1 MNLLRQFAKGL
12 VRILPRNPHQRTRAI
27 RSLKILNALSR
38 RLLRFPL
45 LVSLTPGVRVVE
57 VVEVEES
64 LAHSTTRLVERT
76 PAVSSAIQVW
86 GVPAQAPATF
96 DYPEIYVR
104 SFTEALVTSNPR
116 FAALVL
122 ADKLVI
128 PRSLEPMPRE
138 IWKGTDAGIQGGIL
152 AQRENRV
159 LVHLG
164 HVKRTHRDALYIG
177 TRSPKVWGH
186 WVVNYL
192 ASLHVANLAG
202 GEAAGF
208 PLLVP
213 ESVMTSTIHRET
225 LDLFSAGR
233 ELLPLKENMFE
244 KFDKVVWVDA
254 PVTDTPLSQD
264 RAKRLPI
271 AASLPLMR
279 DFSMTTRKIASSDAP
294 NNRPG
299 RRIFVARKSNHG
311 RQYNQEELIHS
322 AQRFGFEAVWPDDY
336 SFVEQVR
343 IFSSADAIVGPL
355 GSGLTGVLFCSPGTK
370 ILTWST
376 VLLQT
381 ENFLANLAS
390 VAESE
395 MWHLVV
401 PGTGSSAEFSRDY
414 VLDPHHFEQTLT
426 EFIGPAS
433 TS

>member
-1 MNLLRQFAKGL
+1 MNLLRHWVKRLAHA
-12 VRILPRNPHQRTRAI
+12 LPRNPHEGTRAT
-27 RSLKILNALSR
+27 RSLEILNALGR
-38 RLLRFPL
+38 RLLRVPL
-45 LVSLTPGVRVVE
+45 LVSLIPGVRVVE

-64 LAHSTTRLVERT
+64 LADSTTRLIERT

-86 GVPAQAPATF
+86 GAPAEAPATF
-96 DYPEIYVR
+96 DYPEINVR
-104 SFTEALVTSNPR
+104 SFSDALVTSNPR
-116 FAALVL
+116 FAALVH

-128 PRSLEPMPRE
+128 SRSLEPMPRE
-138 IWKGTDAGIQGGIL
+138 IWKGIDSGIQGGIL
-152 AQRENRV
+152 AQRENKV
-159 LVHLG
+159 LVRLG

-177 TRSPKVWGH
+177 TRSPTVWGH

-202 GEAAGF
+202 AETAGL
-208 PLLVP
+208 PLLAP
-213 ESVMTSTIHRET
+213 ESIMTSAIHRET

-233 ELLPLKENMFE
+233 ELLTLKENAFE
-244 KFDKVVWVDA
+244 KFEKIVWVDA
-254 PVTDTPLSQD
+254 PVTDTPLAQD

-279 DFSMTTRKIASSDAP
+279 DFATTARTIASAHAP
-294 NNRPG
+294 KKQSG
-299 RRIFVARKSNHG
+299 RRIFVARKSTHG
-311 RQYNQEELIHS
+311 RQYNQEELIRS
-322 AQRFGFEAVWPDDY
+322 AQRFGFEAVWPDDH

-355 GSGLTGVLFCSPGTK
+355 GSGLTDVLFCSPGTK

-381 ENFLANLAS
+381 ENFLANLAG

-401 PGTGSSAEFSRDY
+401 PSAGSSAEFSGDY
-414 VLDPHHFEQTLT
+414 VLDPEYFEQTLIK
-426 EFIGPAS
+426 FVGPAS

>member
-1 MNLLRQFAKGL
+1 VNLLLRYAKGQA
-12 VRILPRNPHQRTRAI
+12 RNLKRDRRSKTRAN
-27 RSLKILNALSR
+27 RSLGILNAISR
-38 RLLRFPL
+38 RLLRIPL
-45 LVSLTPGVRVVE
+45 LVSLIPGAKVLE
-57 VVEVEES
+57 VVQVEES
-64 LAHSTTRLVERT
+64 LAHSTTRLTERT

-86 GVPAQAPATF
+86 GAPAQAPDTF

-152 AQRENRV
+152 AQRENQV

-164 HVKRTHRDALYIG
+164 QVKRTYRDALYIG
-177 TRSPKVWGH
+177 TRSPMVWGH

-202 GEAAGF
+202 GEAAGL

-213 ESVMTSTIHRET
+213 ESVMTSAIHRET

-233 ELLPLKENMFE
+233 ELLTLKENVFE
-244 KFDKVVWVDA
+244 KFDTIVWVDA

-279 DFSMTTRKIASSDAP
+279 DFSTTARKLASAQP
-294 NNRPG
+294 PKKMAG
-299 RRIFVARKSNHG
+299 RRIFVARKSTHG
-311 RQYNQEELIHS
+311 RHYNQEELIRS

-343 IFSSADAIVGPL
+343 IFSSAEAIVGPL

-370 ILTWST
+370 ILAWST
-376 VLLQT
+376 VLLKT
-381 ENFLANLAS
+381 ENFLANLAR

-401 PGTGSSAEFSRDY
+401 PGTGSSAEFSGDY
-414 VLDPHHFEQTLT
+414 VLNPEFFERTLT

-433 TS
+433 SS

>member
-1 MNLLRQFAKGL
+1 MNLL
-12 VRILPRNPHQRTRAI
+12 PRYGRGQARNLQRNRGSRTRAN
-27 RSLKILNALSR
+27 RSLEVLNALSR
-38 RLLRFPL
+38 RLLRVPPL
-45 LVSLTPGVRVVE
+45 ISLIPRVKVLE
-57 VVEVEES
+57 VVQVDET
-64 LAHSTTRLVERT
+64 LAHSTNRLIEPT

-86 GVPAQAPATF
+86 GGPNQPHATF

-104 SFTEALVTSNPR
+104 SFTNALVTSNPR

-138 IWKGTDAGIQGGIL
+138 IWKGIDAGVQGGIL
-152 AQRENRV
+152 AQRENQA

-192 ASLHVANLAG
+192 ASLHVANSAG
-202 GEAAGF
+202 GEVAGL

-213 ESVMTSTIHRET
+213 ESIMASRIHRET
-225 LDLFSAGR
+225 LDLFSLGR
-233 ELLPLKENMFE
+233 ELLTLKENAFE
-244 KFDKVVWVDA
+244 KFDTIFWLDA

-264 RAKRLPI
+264 RGKRLPI

-279 DFSMTTRKIASSDAP
+279 DFSATARKLASADAP
-294 NNRPG
+294 NEQVG
-299 RRIFVARKSNHG
+299 RRIFVARKSTHG
-311 RQYNQEELIHS
+311 RRYNQEELIS
-322 AQRFGFEAVWPDDY
+322 CAQRFGFEAVWPDDH

-343 IFSSADAIVGPL
+343 IFSSAEAIVGPL
-355 GSGLTGVLFCSPGTK
+355 GSGLTGVLFCNPGTK

-390 VAESE
+390 VAESD

-401 PGTGSSAEFSRDY
+401 PGTGSSAEFSGDY
-414 VLDPHHFEQTLT
+414 VLDPELFEQTLT

>member
-1 MNLLRQFAKGL
+1 MNLLLRYENGL
-12 VRILPRNPHQRTRAI
+12 VRTRNPDQRRRTRAI

-38 RLLRFPL
+38 RLLRVPL
-45 LVSLTPGVRVVE
+45 LVSLIPGLRVVE
-57 VVEVEES
+57 VVEAEDS
-64 LAHSTTRLVERT
+64 LAHSTTRLIERT

-86 GVPAQAPATF
+86 GAPAQVPATF

-122 ADKLVI
+122 AGKLVI

-138 IWKGTDAGIQGGIL
+138 IWKGIDAGIQAGIL
-152 AQRENRV
+152 AQREDQV

-177 TRSPKVWGH
+177 TRSPRVWGH

-202 GEAAGF
+202 EEAARL

-213 ESVMTSTIHRET
+213 ESIMTSAIHRET

-233 ELLPLKENMFE
+233 ELLTLKENAFE
-244 KFDKVVWVDA
+244 KFDKIVWVDA

-279 DFSMTTRKIASSDAP
+279 DFSMTTRKIASADAP
-294 NNRPG
+294 KKQAG
-299 RRIFVARKSNHG
+299 RRIFVARKSTHG
-311 RQYNQEELIHS
+311 RQYNQEELLRS
-322 AQRFGFEAVWPDDY
+322 AQRFGFEAVWPDDH

-343 IFSSADAIVGPL
+343 IFSSAEAIVGPL

-376 VLLQT
+376 VLLRT

-390 VAESE
+390 VADSE

-401 PGTGSSAEFSRDY
+401 PGTGSSDEFSGDY
-414 VLDPHHFEQTLT
+414 VLDPEYFEQTLT